1 MKPSEMVMDM
11 KRKSPYMLGGRA
23 FVIPVVAL
31 LGCICLLS
39 VICAIYITINTT
51 GPISRTKIMSSV
63 CSASPFVFIFC
74 IGDLQVD

>member
-1 MKPSEMVMDM
+1 
-11 KRKSPYMLGGRA
+11 MLGGRA
-23 FVIPVVAL
+23 FGIPVVAL

-39 VICAIYITINTT
+39 VTCAIYITINTT
-51 GPISRTKIMSSV
+51 GPIISRTKIMSSA